1 MTKPAILIS
10 CPVMW
15 SIRNVLRSG
24 LYNRLAEKF
33 RIVLAIPQ
41 QGREGLLQEGVAE
54 ENIWVPETLHRRS
67 SDRIVRQLLREAHR
81 KRHHTSSDDIFSAWL
96 APHSGAR
103 SVKTRIS
110 DLVSKV
116 ASQRRVFDALD
127 SLGRSFS
134 KTSFLD
140 QRRIAEEGFIAA
152 LSTCCVAEWEASL
165 FCSLKRYGI
174 PTVAH
179 ILSFDN
185 LTSRGYLPLHCYD
198 YFLVWQ
204 QNMKEELSRFY
215 NVAGDKIKIVG
226 TPQFDFHVQEDH
238 IWTRS
243 RTSSALGINEDQ
255 PYFVYCANHK
265 IHTPSEPRL
274 VENIIRHA
282 RVYFPNHQ
290 WVLRLHPMD
299 DYTRWNNLAKRCP
312 NVCVSLPWKQADMA
326 SYWAVPSTDEIALL
340 GNTLRYSSATLA
352 VASTIALDSSV
363 VGTPA
368 ICIAFNSEADD
379 RENRY
384 YHDVH
389 FAHHYQPIAA
399 SGAVNVVTNMDELKV
414 ALQQAVNNRE
424 SLSRERAALVK
435 NLCGDVDGGS
445 VGRIVHFIEEIAER
459 KDVARRHEN

>member
-1 MTKPAILIS
+1 MIKPAILIS

-24 LYNRLAEKF
+24 LYARLSETL
-33 RIVLAIPQ
+33 RVVLAVPQ
-41 QGREGLLQEGVAE
+41 QGRENLLQEGLAE
-54 ENIWVPETLHRRS
+54 EDIWVPETLQRKR

-110 DLVSKV
+110 DLVSTV

-140 QRRIAEEGFIAA
+140 QQRIEEEGFVAA

-165 FCSLKRYGI
+165 FRSLKRHGI

-179 ILSFDN
+179 VLSFDN

-204 QNMKEELSRFY
+204 QNMKDELNKFY
-215 NVAGDKIKIVG
+215 NVANDKIKIVG

-243 RTSSALGINEDQ
+243 RTSSTLGINEDQ

-265 IHTPSEPRL
+265 IHTPTEPRL
-274 VENIIRHA
+274 VEKIIHTMKPL
-282 RVYFPNHQ
+282 FPDHQ

-299 DYTRWNNLAKRCP
+299 DYTRWDGLLKSCP
-312 NVCVSLPWKQADMA
+312 DVYVSLPWKQADLA
-326 SYWAVPSTDEIALL
+326 SYWAVPSAGEVALL
-340 GNTLRYSSATLA
+340 GNTLRYASATLA

-389 FAHHYQPIAA
+389 FAHHYHPIIA
-399 SGAVNVVTNMDELKV
+399 SGAGRVVTNMSELKV
-414 ALQQAVNNRE
+414 ELQQAVSNRE
-424 SLSRERAALVK
+424 ALSHERAVLVK
-435 NLCGDVDGGS
+435 DLCGDVDGGS
-445 VGRIVHFIEEIAER
+445 VDRIAHFVEEIVER
-459 KDVARRHEN
+459 K